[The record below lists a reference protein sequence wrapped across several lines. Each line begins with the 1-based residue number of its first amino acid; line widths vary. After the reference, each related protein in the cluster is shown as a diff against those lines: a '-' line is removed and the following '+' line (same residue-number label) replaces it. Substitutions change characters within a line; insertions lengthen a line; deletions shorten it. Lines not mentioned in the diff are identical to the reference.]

1 MKTKHLVSFFALW
14 MLMALCAARAADEAI
29 VLDTPT
35 GKRAGSL
42 LMPARAGRMPVALI
56 IAGSGPTD
64 RDGNSTVL
72 KGSNDSLKMLAQ
84 MLADAGYASV
94 RYDKRGVGA
103 SAAAM
108 WSEADL
114 RFDTYVDDAAAWIDK
129 LAHDPRFSSVVVIGH
144 SEGSLIGMVA
154 ARKAKAGG
162 FISLAGAGHPAYELL
177 RRQLAGKLPGELAV
191 ANERILTALQHGEKS
206 EPVPPALAALY
217 RPSVQPYLIS
227 WFNYVPAERIAL
239 LEVPV
244 LIVQGDTDIQ
254 VDGNEA
260 AALKTAKP
268 QAQLALIP
276 GMNHVLKMVPADMA
290 RQFASYSD
298 PTLPL
303 APALRSAILDFMG
316 KLDAR

>member
-1 MKTKHLVSFFALW
+1 LKTKHLLSVLALW
-14 MLMALCAARAADEAI
+14 MFGALCAARAADEAI

-35 GKRAGSL
+35 GKLAGSL
-42 LMPARAGRMPVALI
+42 LLPARTGRMPVALI

-64 RDGNSTVL
+64 RDGNNNL
-72 KGSNDSLKMLAQ
+72 MKGPNDSLKMLAQ
-84 MLADAGYASV
+84 ALADAGYASV
-94 RYDKRGVGA
+94 RYDKRGIGA

-162 FISLAGAGHPAYELL
+162 FISLAGAGHAAYELL
-177 RRQLAGKLPGELAV
+177 RQQLAGKLPGELAV

-206 EPVPPALAALY
+206 EPVPPALAGFY

-227 WFNYVPAERIAL
+227 WFKYVPAERIAL

-254 VDGNEA
+254 VDGKEA
-260 AALKTAKP
+260 AALKAAKP
-268 QAQLALIP
+268 QAQLALVP

-290 RQFASYSD
+290 RQAASYGD